1 MREFVTNLITE
12 KKELFKNHSKEMI
25 AAYDRE
31 LKTISG
37 YNGRQLLELLQNC
50 DDEESKVVFINLDTT
65 NQTISISNNGTPF
78 SKEGYES
85 LFTSDYSSKVSKKY
99 IGNKGLGFRSIINWS
114 NSIEI
119 HSNEISLT
127 YTEEN
132 RKAVFDELFKQEEQK
147 QFIKTRNLKKGIIPM
162 PFLSMP
168 IIGEAIENGYVTTI
182 IIHYKES
189 EFENIQKQIDN
200 ITTETFLFL
209 RNIGEIIFEGF
220 ENKENINCTREAIN
234 QKSTDFTPKEK
245 ITFKDNIWFIFEEEK
260 ELPIELSESDKDE
273 REFYQIKIA
282 IEENL
287 KQTSPY
293 LYSFFPTNIKLNQ
306 PYVLHATFDLDA
318 TRNQV
323 NNTRKNKFI
332 LAKIVDFTIEVA
344 KYYTNDIVSYK
355 PLEILNHKHR
365 ADTLDNLGYYDL
377 VKEAIQTIDI
387 FPCVDNS
394 YKKLAEVVYIGD
406 DFAIMLNR
414 IKANNIISSHLLPL
428 SNNQLSD
435 FGIENEIDKSLDAFE
450 NYVDIINNV
459 STLKLSAYE
468 RALFVSQIVKECQ
481 FLKNNPDEKV
491 NLLVNEAGNII
502 QSDEYIYTPITKN
515 SDLKIPGFTKIQF
528 INKNLY
534 NSLIGLF
541 KFDPKENPNK
551 SRFFY
556 DQLKGFCNIHS
567 YEPTTLALKIISETN
582 NVIKVAP
589 SRAFEFVKEMNSCLY
604 FNYKKIDDDSKKSPI
619 QAKVPTISKSK
630 KIKTTEEVSLS
641 KDYPTGKK
649 TTLIFEKIFDK
660 NNYLGS
666 PKENGIDGFY
676 DIQEVE
682 NYFLWIGVNKFV
694 KYNKDNTRDIDG
706 YFNYVLN
713 TKNINDSTGKA
724 LSFKSIQNFD
734 DILSK
739 LEIHKLILWIYY
751 DEELKKQINDSLNDD
766 IINNFYRY
774 SYPINDKPSYI
785 KYIINS
791 KYSIDFKNLLIDER
805 YPWVNDINIDYR
817 SKEFLENGLSKTN
830 INEIL
835 VLLGAKDD
843 FNNISISKVADI
855 INKIAIQFPD
865 GKKSQ
870 SFYKKALNH
879 YKVNGKTLRKPLN
892 LFADNGS
899 VLKLYPQKEVYFNDK
914 IKLPKRLKQ
923 DFPIFNFPVRAGGV
937 EAIKF
942 FGINDLKVIQVEII
956 SHKPI
961 EEISTHFNQYLD
973 KLKPLILTHR
983 INVTED
989 NKQRKIQASICNKIK
1004 IILCSEIK
1012 YKVQNYEYNVSDYEF
1027 LHHSDDTYYIKIKDY
1042 DSLNSLRKN
1051 FNFIESFSD
1060 ILSLSFDISGEKN
1073 EFKYIIKDD
1082 FEYVLQNVK
1091 NDFGDDTLQ
1100 ESRELLGLADYK
1112 HAFWQAVF
1120 EVKDFQYFGQIDD
1133 LSLEKIISEKL
1144 GIDFNLSDIDYE
1156 NINDDVQLRKVE
1168 TLFES
1173 LGIELEAFSNKF
1185 SYKISMQK
1193 IHFSFIKNSL
1203 LSKKKIIK
1211 STIWKRLSNQDVE
1224 SQASFLNEIN
1234 KFENFEDFA
1243 MKYSLENELKFK
1255 LNPIAVFQEYVH
1267 SIYGEIKFFEEI
1279 NIDNYKSQNLKIFN
1293 DAQKFE
1299 ISQNERYK
1307 SLIYFKTAIET
1318 LKNELDK
1325 DELDGKQSLEIDKE
1339 NNNTELS
1346 DLIDP
1351 IIIDSDKLKPKN
1363 NSNKA
1368 KVKNKGVYTPKS
1380 KDEKKLKEIGNSSEK
1395 FVYDFLLNCPDYKDV
1410 YLASE
1415 DNEGLHYDIRYTDSK
1430 DTVKYVE
1437 VKTFDNNYF
1446 HLSRPEYD
1454 FGQENKEDYEIWLV
1468 NDKKNIIPIKDFFTN
1483 DKYKV
1488 ISNEFLVYLEI
1499 LKN

>member
-1 MREFVTNLITE
+1 MKAFVTKLITE

-25 AAYDRE
+25 ASYDRE

-50 DDEESKVVFINLDTT
+50 DDEGSKEVFIKLDTT
-65 NQTISISNNGTPF
+65 KQTISISNNGTPF

-85 LFTSDYSSKVSKKY
+85 LFTSDYSSKVYKKY
-99 IGNKGLGFRSIINWS
+99 IGNKGLGFRSIINWC
-114 NSIEI
+114 NAIEI
-119 HSNEISLT
+119 HSNSISLT
-127 YTEEN
+127 YTEQN
-132 RKAVFDELFKQEEQK
+132 RKLVYDELFKQEEQK
-147 QFIKTRNLKKGIIPM
+147 QFTETRNLKKGIIPM

-168 IIGEAIENGYVTTI
+168 IIGEAIENGYVTTV

-189 EFENIQKQIDN
+189 EFDNIQKQINN
-200 ITTETFLFL
+200 ITPETFLFL
-209 RNIGEIIFEGF
+209 RNLKEIVFEGF
-220 ENKENINCTREAIN
+220 EDKSNINCIREPIN
-234 QKSTDFTPKEK
+234 QISSDFTPKEK
-245 ITFKDNIWFIFEEEK
+245 ITFKDNTWYIFEEEK

-323 NNTRKNKFI
+323 NNSRKNKFI
-332 LAKIVDFTIEVA
+332 LTKIVDFTIEVA

-355 PLEILNHKHR
+355 PLEILNHEHK

-377 VKEAIQTIDI
+377 VKEAIRTIDI

-394 YKKLAEVVYIGD
+394 YKKLGEVVYISD
-406 DFAIMLNR
+406 AFANMIKR
-414 IKANNIISSHLLPL
+414 IKANNIISEHLLPL
-428 SNNQLSD
+428 SNKQLSD
-435 FGIENEIDKSLDAFE
+435 FGIENEIDKSLDVFE

-459 STLKLSAYE
+459 NTLKLSAYE

-481 FLKNNPDEKV
+481 FLKNNPDKKV
-491 NLLVNEAGNII
+491 NLLVNEVGNII
-502 QSDEYIYTPITKN
+502 KSDEYIYTPVTKN

-534 NSLIGLF
+534 NLLMGLF

-567 YEPTTLALKIISETN
+567 YEPTTLAIKIISETN
-582 NVIKVAP
+582 NVIKEVPTKAV
-589 SRAFEFVKEMNSCLY
+589 EFVKEMNNCLY
-604 FNYKKIDDDSKKSPI
+604 FNYKKTDEDSKKSPI
-619 QAKVPTISKSK
+619 QAKVPTIAKSK
-630 KIKTTEEVSLS
+630 KINTTEDVSLS
-641 KDYPTGKK
+641 YDYPTGKK
-649 TTLIFEKIFDK
+649 TALIFESVFGK
-660 NNYLGS
+660 NDYLGS
-666 PKENGIDGFY
+666 PKENGIEGFY
-676 DIQEVE
+676 DIHEVE
-682 NYFLWIGVNKFV
+682 NYFLWLGVNKFV
-694 KYNKDNTRDIDG
+694 KYNKYNTRDIDG
-706 YFNYVLN
+706 YFNYVLK
-713 TKNINDSTGKA
+713 TKNINDSTGKD

-734 DILSK
+734 YILSK
-739 LEIHKLILWIYY
+739 LEIHKLILWIHY
-751 DEELKKQINDSLNDD
+751 DEELKKQINDSLNEDVVK
-766 IINNFYRY
+766 NFYY
-774 SYPINDKPSYI
+774 SYIPINDKPSYI
-785 KYIINS
+785 KFIINT
-791 KYSIDFKNLLIDER
+791 KYRIDFKNLLIDER
-805 YPWVNDINIDYR
+805 YYWVNDINIDYR
-817 SKEFLENGLSKTN
+817 ANEFLENGLTKTN

-843 FNNISISKVADI
+843 FNNISTSKVSDI

-879 YKVNGKTLRKPLN
+879 YKVNNKPLKKNLN

-899 VLKLYPQKEVYFNDK
+899 GLKLYPQTEVYFNDK

-923 DFPIFNFPVRAGGV
+923 DYPIFNFPVRAGGS

-942 FGINDLKVIQVEII
+942 FGINDLRIIQIEII
-956 SHKPI
+956 SHILI
-961 EEISTHFNQYLD
+961 EEISNHFNQYLD

-983 INVTED
+983 INVIED

-1004 IILCSEIK
+1004 IILCSDIK
-1012 YKVQNYEYNVSDYEF
+1012 YKVNNNEYEVSDYEF
-1027 LHHSDDTYYIKIKDY
+1027 LHHSEDTFYLKIKDF
-1042 DSLNSLRKN
+1042 DSLSNLRKN

-1060 ILSLSFDISGEKN
+1060 ILALSFDISGEKN

-1100 ESRELLGLADYK
+1100 EARELLGLADYK
-1112 HAFWQAVF
+1112 HAFWQAIF
-1120 EVKDFQYFGQIDD
+1120 EVKDFQYFEHIDD
-1133 LSLEKIISEKL
+1133 LSLEKLISEKF
-1144 GIDFNLSDIDYE
+1144 GIVFNLSDLDYE
-1156 NINDDVQLRKVE
+1156 NINDEVQLRKVE
-1168 TLFES
+1168 SLFEL
-1173 LGIELEAFSNKF
+1173 LGIELEAFSKKY

-1193 IHFSFIKNSL
+1193 IHFSFIRNCL

-1211 STIWKRLSNQDVE
+1211 TSIWKLLSDKDVE

-1243 MKYSLENELKFK
+1243 MKYSLSNEFKFA
-1255 LNPIAVFQEYVH
+1255 LNPKTVFQEFIY
-1267 SIYGEIKFFEEI
+1267 SIYGEIKISEEI
-1279 NIDNYKSQNLKIFN
+1279 NIDNNKNQNLEKFN
-1293 DAQKFE
+1293 FAQQFA
-1299 ISQNERYK
+1299 ISQSERYK

-1318 LKNELDK
+1318 LKIELEK
-1325 DELDGKQSLEIDKE
+1325 DELDSKRSMDSIME
-1339 NNNTELS
+1339 NNNTELV
-1346 DLIDP
+1346 DKIDP
-1351 IIIDSDKLKPKN
+1351 IIIDSAKLKPKK
-1363 NSNKA
+1363 NSNKS
-1368 KVKNKGVYTPKS
+1368 KSKNKSVYTPKT

-1395 FVYDFLLNCPDYKDV
+1395 FVYDFLLNSPDYKDV

-1415 DNEGLHYDIRYTDSK
+1415 DNEGLHYDIRYTDYK
-1430 DTVKYVE
+1430 DVVKYVE
-1437 VKTFDNNYF
+1437 VKTFDNNFF
-1446 HLSRPEYD
+1446 HLSKPEYD
-1454 FGQENKEDYEIWLV
+1454 FGLENKEDYEIWLV

-1483 DKYKV
+1483 NKYKV
-1488 ISNEFLVYLEI
+1488 VSNEFLVYLEI
-1499 LKN
+1499 LIN